1 METGTSASHNG
12 PRMETLEAR
21 ELLAAGGPSAYA
33 QYLLELI
40 NRARANPAAEAARY
54 SIALNEGLA
63 AGTISTSAKGPLAF
77 NQALI
82 DAAVAHETWMFQTE
96 LFQHTGMN
104 GSTSAQRIAAA
115 GYVAVSSGENIG
127 VFEPGSGLPNMI
139 SDTAGLEESLFVD
152 TGDAGRADRLRLMD
166 SGFRE
171 VGIGVLGGPITG
183 GSAIA
188 ATEDFA
194 SAGSG
199 AFLTGVVYDNR
210 LALLDDFYT
219 PGEGLG
225 DVIVTAVKHGGGTFT
240 TTTWNSGGYSLAV
253 PAGIYDMTF
262 SGGSLGGSFAY
273 PNVVV
278 GTSNVKQDFVA
289 DNPPPTADLTVTPT
303 PAASRTLYVRP
314 GAAFSLQ
321 AVVQNI
327 GNARADGPF
336 DVAIYRSTDATVD
349 ATDTQIDTYALA
361 SLAKSTTSTATRA
374 LTAPALAGTY

>member
-139 SDTAGLEESLFVD
+139 SDTAGL
-152 TGDAGRADRLRLMD
+152 
-166 SGFRE
+166 
-171 VGIGVLGGPITG
+171 
-183 GSAIA
+183 
-188 ATEDFA
+188 
-194 SAGSG
+194 
-199 AFLTGVVYDNR
+199 
-210 LALLDDFYT
+210 
-219 PGEGLG
+219 
-225 DVIVTAVKHGGGTFT
+225 
-240 TTTWNSGGYSLAV
+240 
-253 PAGIYDMTF
+253 
-262 SGGSLGGSFAY
+262 
-273 PNVVV
+273 
-278 GTSNVKQDFVA
+278 
-289 DNPPPTADLTVTPT
+289 
-303 PAASRTLYVRP
+303 
-314 GAAFSLQ
+314 
-321 AVVQNI
+321 
-327 GNARADGPF
+327 
-336 DVAIYRSTDATVD
+336 
-349 ATDTQIDTYALA
+349 
-361 SLAKSTTSTATRA
+361 
-374 LTAPALAGTY
+374 